1 MYAMNITL
9 LGTVDPEMKGNP
21 AYEIHKIRIP
31 SGHVAS
37 PVQTITGT
45 RRGGV
50 QLSAGDGVSV
60 ERHLDD
66 NETFNTELNVAYG
79 TIN

>member
-1 MYAMNITL
+1 MLAFNITL
-9 LGTVDPEMKGNP
+9 LGTADPEMKSNP

-31 SGHVAS
+31 SRHVTS
-37 PVQTITGT
+37 SVRTITGT
-45 RRGGV
+45 GREGV
-50 QLSAGDGVSV
+50 QPSTGDGVSV

-79 TIN
+79 TVN